1 MIPFVFPEGA
11 MEWLN
16 YHHLLYFWTVA
27 KAGSIARAGEKLL
40 LAQPT
45 ISGQIKALE
54 ENLGEKLFERSGRHL
69 QLTDMG
75 RIVFQYA
82 DEIFALGRELQ
93 DTVHGRPTGRPLELE
108 VGIADVLP
116 KLVVYRLLEPATKLT
131 ETVRLVCR
139 EDKPGRL
146 FTELSA
152 QAFDLILSD
161 APLPPNSKVKAYNH
175 LLGECG
181 VLIFGTPE
189 LAKVHRKNFPQS
201 LEGAPMLLPTEATM
215 LRRSVDH
222 WLERSNLR
230 PRILGEFDDSALM
243 MVFAQ
248 AGRGLVAAHAAVERE
263 VRAQYGLVPLGPLPD
278 VKERFY
284 AISIERKLKHPAVI
298 AISETARKELFA

>member
-1 MIPFVFPEGA
+1 

-27 KAGSIARAGEKLL
+27 KEGSIARAGEKLL

-54 ENLGEKLFERSGRHL
+54 ESLGEKLFERSGRNL

-93 DTVHGRPTGRPLELE
+93 DTVKGRPTGRPLELE

-116 KLVVYRLLEPATKLT
+116 KLVVYRLLEPATKLS
-131 ETVRLVCR
+131 ESVRLVCR

-146 FTELSA
+146 FTELSS

-161 APLPPNSKVKAYNH
+161 SPLPPNSKVKAYNH

-181 VLIFGTPE
+181 VLIFGAPD
-189 LAKVHRKNFPQS
+189 LAKNYRRAFPQS
-201 LEGAPMLLPTEATM
+201 LEAAPMLLPTEATM

-222 WLERSNLR
+222 WLERMNLR
-230 PRILGEFDDSALM
+230 PRLLGEFDDSALM

-263 VRAQYGLVPLGPLPD
+263 IRAQYGLVPLGPLPD

-284 AISIERKLKHPAVI
+284 AISIERKLKHPAVL
-298 AISETARKELFA
+298 AISESARRELFA